1 MNKESIMHI
10 VIGLIIGIIITLF
23 FQFNARLMTQGNRLD
38 QLEQANGVNT
48 QTVTEVV
55 NFLNGSAQQQEGTA
69 STTPT
74 N

>member
-38 QLEQANGVNT
+38 QLE
-48 QTVTEVV
+48 
-55 NFLNGSAQQQEGTA
+55 
-69 STTPT
+69 
-74 N
+74 